1 MVNLKKYNPLLRYFV
16 LILTVSAVLS
26 CAEKKLHVDRIEAKE
41 IPVTEALS
49 ETKFIEDYIAP
60 YREHIDADLNAVL
73 AYAPENIDKK
83 GMWQSKIGNL
93 QADITLAGA
102 TKIFNLRE
110 KKNVDICLLNN
121 GGIRAIINKGNV
133 TTRTAF
139 ELMPFE
145 NSLVVAS
152 LKGEQ
157 ILEMVNY
164 IIAEKKPHPLAG
176 LTFVIDK
183 NNGAKNI
190 LVQNQPLDL
199 QKLYYVVTNDYL
211 YNGGDSMNFFQKSSK
226 MFDLD
231 YKLRNIWIDYFKEVD
246 TIPVVTD
253 IRISKEQ

>member
-176 LTFVIDK
+176 LTFIIDK

-199 QKLYYVVTNDYL
+199 QKIYYVATNDYL

-231 YKLRNIWIDYFKEVD
+231 YKLRYIWIDYFKEVD